1 MDNAETSYTL
11 EEISRIT
18 GCSIEEL
25 AAMVANLFGAAVEE
39 AREKWEAL
47 KDAFE
52 EEENDEN
59 LICKRS
65 YERQNKRSN
74 RALNA
79 ESKRKSRVAFHAA
92 PGTCQYIRGRDGGGR
107 YR

>member
-1 MDNAETSYTL
+1 MNTDETSYTL
-11 EEISRIT
+11 EEISRII

-25 AAMVANLFGAAVEE
+25 AAMLGKLLGAAEE
-39 AREKWEAL
+39 ARKEWEAL

-59 LICKRS
+59 RICKRS
-65 YERQNKRSN
+65 YERQNKRRN
-74 RALNA
+74 RVLNA

-92 PGTCQYIRGRDGGGR
+92 PGTCQYIRGRNGGGR
-107 YR
+107 FR